1 LPIYLHSDNEVFMN
15 VLDFQRMKENN
26 EKISMVTS
34 YDYWSAQILARSNID
49 CILVGDSAAMVI
61 HGHKTTVPATVDMMI
76 QHIEAVS
83 KGAPSKFIIGDMPF
97 CSYRKGLDATMDTV
111 DKMMKAGSQAIK
123 LEGAD
128 DNITIIEHIVKSG
141 IPVMGHIGL
150 TPQSVFAL
158 GGFKVQ
164 GKNEEAA
171 QKIYQQAFS
180 LQAAGCFAIVLECI
194 PYPLAQKITEDL
206 TIPTIGIGAGPY
218 TSGQVLVFQDLLG
231 LQTEM
236 KPKFLKTY
244 LSGFELIK
252 ESLNQFDQEVKT
264 KKFPNI
270 HEHCFQG

>member
-1 LPIYLHSDNEVFMN
+1 MN